1 MNTHIRCVALFAA
14 LIALQG
20 CFSSGSGREAKLW
33 TVECPVPSPVAAA
46 PKAGEGTP
54 RQTVRLGQVS
64 VASPWDGDCIMV
76 RRPDG
81 SLARDPYNK
90 FAAAPTVLLKGPVMA
105 LAAGEGSFGR
115 IMPPVTSASPDAILE
130 VNVSDLSLDCTGAR
144 REASVALSAA
154 LVSGSGRKVIAEGEG
169 SAKADATSGD
179 YSASFSEAFSA
190 AAKAA
195 FSKMK

>member
-20 CFSSGSGREAKLW
+20 CFSSGSGRQAKLW
-33 TVECPVPSPVAAA
+33 TVECPAPSPVAAA

-90 FAAAPTVLLKGPVMA
+90 FAAAPTALLKGPVMA

-115 IMPPVTSASPDAILE
+115 IMPPVTSASPD
-130 VNVSDLSLDCTGAR
+130 AR